1 MGNFWLAEKL
11 LASHEGLSC
20 IDLVSS
26 EHISCNVL
34 NKERNWMR
42 QERKVKRLVEEQN
55 LYIFVSELRLP
66 ADQNIRYLCIRVR
79 GYQDGRIL
87 G

>member
-11 LASHEGLSC
+11 LASHDGLSC
-20 IDLVSS
+20 MDLVSS

-42 QERKVKRLVEEQN
+42 QEREVRGWVWSGFSASSWANWGYQLN
-55 LYIFVSELRLP
+55 RTSGIFVS
-66 ADQNIRYLCIRVR
+66 
-79 GYQDGRIL
+79 GYEGTRI
-87 G
+87 